1 MAILDKSYEVDNRTG
16 INHEGPEANKP
27 LERLTAASIIGDR
40 VENLQ
45 GEEMGRINDLL
56 VNMLRGQVE
65 YAVIEYG
72 NFLST
77 GKLYAV
83 PFRELMINPEKRIF
97 MLNRDKAYLENAPGF
112 DKSQWTNTSAQEY
125 FDNVKLYYGSYVPPF
140 P

>member
-1 MAILDKSYEVDNRTG
+1 MAVLDKSYEVDNRTG

-45 GEEMGRINDLL
+45 GEEMGRIQDLL
-56 VNMLRGQVE
+56 VDIQRGEVE
-65 YAVIEYG
+65 FAVIEYG
-72 NFLST
+72 NFLVT
-77 GKLYAV
+77 DKLYAV
-83 PFRELMINPEKRIF
+83 PFRELKINPEKRIF
-97 MLNRDKAYLENAPGF
+97 MLNRDKEYLRNAPAF
-112 DKSQWTNTSAQEY
+112 DKSQFSEASTQSY